1 MKSHCVIG
9 KRGNILKIRTDFVS
23 NSSSSCF
30 TIRKKYL
37 TEKQIKAIWKHDMLG
52 EKLGLEYYN
61 DKWQIGEE
69 NEFITGET
77 ILDNFDMDK
86 FLDIIG
92 VNPKRINWDMYD
104 FIFPEDKIEEII
116 DWEKLLDEI
125 K

>member
-1 MKSHCVIG
+1 
-9 KRGNILKIRTDFVS
+9 
-23 NSSSSCF
+23 
-30 TIRKKYL
+30 
-37 TEKQIKAIWKHDMLG
+37 MLG